1 MAGKSALEQV
11 TYLLLH
17 ESAERDEPVVELTQ
31 EELAATLALSRQT
44 VSRALHDLAHAQVI
58 KQERRRIRLIDLEKL
73 RERLPR

>member
-1 MAGKSALEQV
+1 
-11 TYLLLH
+11 
-17 ESAERDEPVVELTQ
+17 VVELTQ

-73 RERLPR
+73 RERLPRWRDASSSIRRRFLSQIRQFLLAS

>member
-1 MAGKSALEQV
+1 
-11 TYLLLH
+11 
-17 ESAERDEPVVELTQ
+17 VVELTQ